1 MKRFCNIG
9 VLFIIAVLFLSCG
22 FNFEKPE
29 RFGIKTSDEAVYN
42 LAIGE
47 KTFDLG
53 EYISFSS
60 FLNNESSEGEQSEG
74 EGSPNYKLY
83 EYNPET
89 NTDNTK
95 SFLLKMSM
103 QDIPLDLGD
112 SLDKADITTTV
123 DDMNVSK
130 TIEIPNISKD
140 PVTKD
145 VELDVNKKIN
155 ALVNVYGITKSKA
168 DIMFLTADELSNDGF
183 NSIKYK
189 SGNMVIKPVDEDDKI
204 LGDIILKKGE
214 TELSRASFKT
224 VNGVT
229 QASLPLTDVEIEKT
243 GLTFEFTNSEGI
255 SFYARVE
262 QDSIVKEATGLT
274 IEKGIPISCPKKE
287 MEIGNDSSLT
297 SYTIGKGSLSVVFAL
312 PEIWTNN
319 GVDYDYKLILSGALE
334 GTLTETDTTLPLDN
348 LSFNNE
354 NLAYELKDGFVYLD
368 NATVAFIDE
377 DGATINPNITVTVD
391 VKEIKEAVV
400 KLGSETITYKTEIT
414 EEIDLPKEV
423 TDNVKKIKWNEYG
436 FKIAYTNTLPAE
448 NPVGIEITSDFFLFD
463 GKKIELEKT
472 NKNESE
478 SETETETE
486 TEAEAETDVVLEKKT
501 TRVTNV
507 SDEETEYVTEF
518 DPEQSNKVDINAK
531 INFPGYNEEENTIT
545 IKNVEPGATYVL
557 DITVTPVLDWES
569 MWINTAGRRES
580 DKLSTGMNLSSIFKS
595 MEDAVGSDVANNLS
609 FKSLPLYLCAETPA
623 SGGLFEKTKFNGVI
637 KAYIG
642 DDDGNPAEGMT
653 GKEQYLLGHYD
664 AENETDKKDNLAFRK
679 NISLAFDEKGVVTT
693 DIQRAM
699 ANYGYADLATL
710 LNSKA
715 EGSLCVSYD
724 IGLTS
729 DANED
734 TIEITK
740 SDVEQM
746 KKTGSTTISLSVL
759 GVIRLEFDVTDNISM
774 DLLKLLNKDESEEQ
788 KDLLGRT
795 SNSDFEKYEE
805 YINVIKNVQIVYEP
819 LKLPFKFTTT
829 ADDEMKLV
837 IDLDGENGSAEPKEP
852 LKMISGGTITLT
864 PKELLTY
871 PLTPSVSFVI
881 PKGTLS
887 IPRET
892 IFDTNLYIK
901 IATSDKVLWLDN
913 IKSNNNNN
921 EDYEGG
927 NE

>member
-47 KTFDLG
+47 KSFDLG
-53 EYISFSS
+53 QYISFSS
-60 FLNNESSEGEQSEG
+60 FVNNESSEGEGEQSE
-74 EGSPNYKLY
+74 EGSASYKLY
-83 EYNPET
+83 DYNPESS
-89 NTDNTK
+89 TDNTK

-130 TIEIPNISKD
+130 TIEIPSISKD

-155 ALVNVYGITKSKA
+155 ALVNVYGVTKSKA

-189 SGNMVIKPVDEDDKI
+189 SGNMIIKPVDENDTI

-224 VNGVT
+224 VNGVS
-229 QASLPLTDVEIEKT
+229 QASLPLDNVEIEKT
-243 GLTFEFTNSEGI
+243 GLSFEFSQSYGI
-255 SFYARVE
+255 SFYARVAD
-262 QDSIVKEATGLT
+262 DSVVKEATGLT
-274 IEKGIPISCPKKE
+274 ITKGIPISSPKKE
-287 MEIGNDSSLT
+287 MAIGNESSLS
-297 SYTIGKGSLSVVFAL
+297 SYTIGKGSVSVVFAL
-312 PEIWTNN
+312 PEIWTDN
-319 GVDYDYKLILSGALE
+319 GVSYEYKLVLSGALE
-334 GTLTETDTTLPLDN
+334 GELTQAKTSLPLDN
-348 LSFNNE
+348 KSFTNE
-354 NLAYELKDGFVYLD
+354 NLGYEVKSGFVYLD
-368 NATVAFIDE
+368 NATVAFIDDE
-377 DGATINPNITVTVD
+377 GKTINPNITVTVD
-391 VKEIKEAVV
+391 VENIKEAVV
-400 KLGSETITYKTEIT
+400 KLDSETKTYKTEIS
-414 EEIDLPKEV
+414 EEIALPKEV
-423 TDNVKKIKWNEYG
+423 SDNVKKIKWNEYG
-436 FKIAYTNTLPAE
+436 FNIAYINTLPKE
-448 NPVGIEITSDFFLFD
+448 NPVGIEITSGFFKFD
-463 GKKIELEKT
+463 DKKIVLEKT
-472 NKNESE
+472 KETKPESE
-478 SETETETE
+478 SG
-486 TEAEAETDVVLEKKT
+486 TEAEVVLEKKT
-501 TRVTNV
+501 EKVTNV
-507 SDEETEYVTEF
+507 SDEDTVYTTEF
-518 DPEQSNKVDINAK
+518 DPEQTSKVDINAK
-531 INFPGYNEEENTIT
+531 INFPGYDEDENTIT

-580 DKLSTGMNLSSIFKS
+580 DKLSTGMNLSSIFSS
-595 MEDAVGSDVANNLS
+595 MEETVGSDVANNLS
-609 FKSLPLYLCAETPA
+609 FRSLPLYLCAETPA
-623 SGGLFEKTKFNGVI
+623 SGGLFEKVKFNGVI

-653 GKEQYLLGHYD
+653 GKEQYLLGEYD
-664 AENETDKKDNLAFRK
+664 AENQTDKKDNLAFRK
-679 NISLAFDEKGVVTT
+679 NIALAFDETGAVTT
-693 DIQRAM
+693 DITRAM
-699 ANYGYADLATL
+699 SNYGYADLAKL

-729 DANED
+729 DGNED

-759 GVIRLEFDVTDNISM
+759 GLIRLEFDVTDDISM
-774 DLLKLLNKDESEEQ
+774 DLFKLLNKDDGEEQ

-795 SNSDFEKYEE
+795 SNADYEKYEE

-819 LKLPFKFTTT
+819 IKLPFKFTTT
-829 ADDEMKLV
+829 KDDEMKLV
-837 IDLDGENGSAEPKEP
+837 IDLDGKNGAAEPKEP
-852 LKMISGGTITLT
+852 LKMISGGTLTLT

-881 PKGTLS
+881 PQGTLS

-901 IATSDKVLWLDN
+901 IATSDKVLWLDS